1 VPRPTKLSPEVTEQ
15 VTRLLRVG
23 NTVEIAAE
31 AAGISRATF
40 FNWMDRGLL
49 DGSDNEIHRDFRDA
63 VEQARAEAEATL
75 VARIAKAAQNGSW
88 SAAAWLL
95 ERRSP
100 ENWAKV
106 SERDRR
112 REDAD
117 DELQALLAG

>member
-1 VPRPTKLSPEVTEQ
+1 VTEQ